1 MDTSARI
8 LKGKV
13 LNVPVATSMTWFG
26 ARASPY
32 QKVNTA
38 VVMVASLNKNQVRSK
53 NGLYSVFLFY
63 NCYFPECQLK
73 CISVTLLNKGMS
85 LILSTVAKLCKTT
98 VVFT

>member
-1 MDTSARI
+1 MDTSAKI

-53 NGLYSVFLFY
+53 KAFILFFLFLQLL
-63 NCYFPECQLK
+63 FP
-73 CISVTLLNKGMS
+73 
-85 LILSTVAKLCKTT
+85 
-98 VVFT
+98 

>member
-26 ARASPY
+26 AKASPY

-38 VVMVASLNKNQVRSK
+38 VVMVASLKKNQIR
-53 NGLYSVFLFY
+53 
-63 NCYFPECQLK
+63 
-73 CISVTLLNKGMS
+73 
-85 LILSTVAKLCKTT
+85 
-98 VVFT
+98 